1 MSQLNYHLLSKGK
14 VEKFTPC
21 GKQAFLLWSNFPR
34 GLLAGKP
41 IESVVDWL
49 IVHFLNTLL
58 QTGWPIA
65 AEIFFKWGLV

>member
-1 MSQLNYHLLSKGK
+1 MSQLKLPPTEQGKGWK
-14 VEKFTPC
+14 VY
-21 GKQAFLLWSNFPR
+21 ALWLTS

-58 QTGWPIA
+58 QTGWPIS